1 MMTKDDGG
9 LAIVR
14 IKPLGAGGGGVEKS
28 STGYLDGEAAIRYNS
43 YEGITVKHASGE
55 KLYTYPKHIIPPSV
69 NNEALYDQ
77 FLPQRIDAFF
87 NGINVNIMAYGQTG
101 TGKTHT
107 MFGPP
112 GIMERAGKG
121 QYNGIEI
128 EDTYGIFPRSLI
140 HIFHR
145 AKEDNNCIL
154 TCSAVELSM
163 FGNKCMFDTER
174 VSKAQGMM
182 SAERFGVTIDKAC
195 KPPKM
200 YGMVEHILHNEED
213 VLRVFTAIATRNTKG
228 TGMND
233 NSSRTHCFV
242 FLKLHTKV
250 NEDDVRISRFQ
261 FVDLAGSERIEE
273 ATGSKNFRESND
285 GWTGMVTNFSLTM
298 LSACVRALV
307 EQRRREKR
315 NKTKPKK
322 FSFRTYVFD
331 LILLLSESMIGSALT
346 CVIVCCSQAPSN
358 ASQTYNALDFGSVFS
373 KLTVRGKQVK
383 SVKRDKFKRDAM
395 KLKEDAE
402 RVLAST
408 TSVKYIQKRTAQV
421 LDAENMLRV
430 LALLE
435 SEGGEG
441 SEDGKG
447 DSSSSSSGKKK

>member
-28 STGYLDGEAAIRYNS
+28 STGYLDGEAAIRYDS
-43 YEGITVKHASGE
+43 CEGITVKHASGE

-163 FGNKCMFDTER
+163 FGNKCGR
-174 VSKAQGMM
+174 VCTLLFTLFFLFFLFF
-182 SAERFGVTIDKAC
+182 FGCDA
-195 KPPKM
+195 
-200 YGMVEHILHNEED
+200 
-213 VLRVFTAIATRNTKG
+213 A
-228 TGMND
+228 
-233 NSSRTHCFV
+233 
-242 FLKLHTKV
+242 
-250 NEDDVRISRFQ
+250 
-261 FVDLAGSERIEE
+261 
-273 ATGSKNFRESND
+273 
-285 GWTGMVTNFSLTM
+285 
-298 LSACVRALV
+298 
-307 EQRRREKR
+307 
-315 NKTKPKK
+315 
-322 FSFRTYVFD
+322 
-331 LILLLSESMIGSALT
+331 
-346 CVIVCCSQAPSN
+346 
-358 ASQTYNALDFGSVFS
+358 FG
-373 KLTVRGKQVK
+373 
-383 SVKRDKFKRDAM
+383 KFKF
-395 KLKEDAE
+395 
-402 RVLAST
+402 VLPSSTAAASYT
-408 TSVKYIQKRTAQV
+408 LAASSAVSYVPRFLSLLCVCLSVARYR
-421 LDAENMLRV
+421 
-430 LALLE
+430 LLPVNLTPQ
-435 SEGGEG
+435 
-441 SEDGKG
+441 
-447 DSSSSSSGKKK
+447 